1 MKTASLGELAALVG
15 GTVSGDPSLT
25 VTALNSLELA
35 EPGQLTFITSTKFA
49 DQLVQSGASAC
60 IAPSDFSSSELPLIQ
75 VSNVDMAAARI
86 HSYLLS
92 EDFQPTGIHERAVL
106 GCCCVISEMVSIGP
120 LVSIGDRV
128 HIGERVRIR
137 PGAVIGDDVQIGDD
151 CVIHANA
158 VVANGCILGRRVV
171 LHHGAVVGSDGFGFA
186 TDPATGEHL
195 SKPQVGTVRLDDDVQ
210 IGANSC
216 VDRAAFGVTH
226 VKRGVRID
234 NLVMIGHNCV
244 IGENS
249 ILVGQAGIAG
259 STTLGR
265 NVILA
270 AGAGVAGHLHLED
283 GVMVAGKAGVHNSQK
298 KGVKLGGI
306 PAIDV
311 KQWGKAV
318 AVFSRLPELFKE
330 LRRLRKDVD
339 RLLGS

>member
-1 MKTASLGELAALVG
+1 MKSANLGELAALVN
-15 GTVSGDPSLT
+15 GTVSGDPGLT

-35 EPGQLTFITSTKFA
+35 EPGQITFITNAKLA
-49 DQLVQSGASAC
+49 DQLTASRASAC
-60 IAPSDFSSSELPLIQ
+60 IAPLDLNSEAALIQ
-75 VSNVDMAAARI
+75 VSNVELAAARI
-86 HSYLLS
+86 HNYLLRQ
-92 EDFQPTGIHERAVL
+92 EFQPTGIHERAVI
-106 GCCCVISEMVSIGP
+106 GSCCVISEAVSIGP

-128 HIGERVRIR
+128 HIGERVRIE

-158 VVANGCILGRRVV
+158 VVAHGCILGKRVV
-171 LHHGAVVGSDGFGFA
+171 LHHGAVIGRDGFGFA
-186 TDPATGEHL
+186 TDPATGEHV
-195 SKPQVGTVRLDDDVQ
+195 SKPQVGIVRLDDDVQ

-226 VKRGVRID
+226 IKRGVRID
-234 NLVMIGHNCV
+234 NLVMVGHNCV

-249 ILVGQAGIAG
+249 ILVGQAGLAG

-265 NVILA
+265 NVVLA

-283 GVMVAGKAGVHNSQK
+283 GVMVAGKAGVHNNQK
-298 KGVKLGGI
+298 KGAKLGGI

-311 KQWGKAV
+311 KQWGKAA

-339 RLLGS
+339 SLLKK